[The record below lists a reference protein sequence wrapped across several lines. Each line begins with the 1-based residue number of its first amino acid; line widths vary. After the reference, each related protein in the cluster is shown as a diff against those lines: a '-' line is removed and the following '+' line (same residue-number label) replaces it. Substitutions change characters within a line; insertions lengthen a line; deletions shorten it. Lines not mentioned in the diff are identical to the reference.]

1 MVAGHE
7 SYDSPVCGSSSDHPK
22 FYLLFFFARLLFSKH
37 YLRPLS
43 GPFLSPTPQTHPPP
57 RSSTHTTSNTLLT
70 MSQIVPSSFDPFATH
85 PFTNNSGIPPQAP
98 QPYPYPRPIPSAHQQ
113 QQQANAGKPNPAQAS
128 SLPTAQT
135 PMTMH
140 APQPQRA
147 RPNASGT
154 PAQTRQPVFE
164 PFKLDRSSPDLKDV
178 LAKKSSMKA
187 KVDAKT
193 KAK

>member
-1 MVAGHE
+1 MTRRSTALLRTTRNSFYYSFCTPFILQALLKGL
-7 SYDSPVCGSSSDHPK
+7 SSDHS
-22 FYLLFFFARLLFSKH
+22 FLQL
-37 YLRPLS
+37 LRP
-43 GPFLSPTPQTHPPP
+43 TPP
-57 RSSTHTTSNTLLT
+57 RRTRPPTTLLT

-147 RPNASGT
+147 RPNATGT

-178 LAKKSSMKA
+178 LAKKSSVKA
-187 KVDAKT
+187 KADAKT